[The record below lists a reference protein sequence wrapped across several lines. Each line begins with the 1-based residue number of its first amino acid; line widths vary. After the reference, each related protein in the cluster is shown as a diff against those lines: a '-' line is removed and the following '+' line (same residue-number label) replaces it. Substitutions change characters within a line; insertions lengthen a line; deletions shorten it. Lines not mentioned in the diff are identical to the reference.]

1 MDQTIRRIVVGVDA
15 SELGTNALS
24 YALDM
29 AVAQPHTEVHAL
41 RVIEPMVDP
50 LVGAIPSTR
59 DELDILKDLLHGAI
73 QREIQKRGTLE
84 VAAVVAHVA
93 IGSPARAIADLA
105 AQLDADTVVVSTHG
119 RRGLKRALLGSVAEE
134 VVRISGCPVVVVRPK
149 EHPVDAREPEIEPLC
164 EECAKVRAE
173 TKGKELWCAHHH
185 EHHPRAHVY
194 HYSGGSTDSARPWGF
209 HG

>member
-1 MDQTIRRIVVGVDA
+1 MDQTRRIVVGVDA
-15 SELGTNALS
+15 SDLGTGALS

-29 AVAQPHTEVHAL
+29 AVAQPHTEVHAI

-59 DELDILKDLLHGAI
+59 DELDVLKDLLHEAI
-73 QREIQKRGTLE
+73 QREIRNRGELK

-93 IGSPARAIADLA
+93 IGAPARAIADLA
-105 AQLDADTVVVSTHG
+105 AQLDADTVVVGTHG

-134 VVRISGCPVVVVRPK
+134 VVRVAGCPVIVVRPK
-149 EHPVDAREPEIEPLC
+149 EHPADARAPEIEPLC
-164 EECAKVRAE
+164 PECAKVRAE
-173 TKGKELWCAHHH
+173 TNGKQLWCAQHL

-194 HYSGGSTDSARPWGF
+194 HYDAADTESVRPWGF